1 MINGVPGMTAAPG
14 SRYPAIYVLYN
25 TIDVFERRS
34 GSKGRGHRIRMNG
47 ARVWD

>member
-25 TIDVFERRS
+25 TIVYLKGVQVPREGAIAS
-34 GSKGRGHRIRMNG
+34 G
-47 ARVWD
+47 